1 MHCLHLNIA
10 TGLSPEPRNMYF
22 LSKLFDVE
30 SLLKA
35 KISVL
40 RVSGKYQKGLALP
53 REASDFLESEFVA

>member
-1 MHCLHLNIA
+1 
-10 TGLSPEPRNMYF
+10 MYF
-22 LSKLFDVE
+22 LSTLFDVE

-40 RVSGKYQKGLALP
+40 RVSEKYQKGLALP